1 MKLKR
6 WTALVLAAVMSAL
19 WGCQA
24 AKVASETDSAGNRQ
38 LAAAV
43 YPEMAPYPDE
53 MSYMDE
59 KTGEFDQEGFSEAY
73 DQWFSQKRELA
84 QLPEADGKALELF
97 SRNSIRQFL
106 AGTEN
111 ENLVYSPVNLYLAL
125 AMLAETTA
133 GKTRQQILT
142 ALGTENMDEL
152 RTHAGNIWK
161 LCYCNDGATTSI
173 LANSLWLRD
182 GMTYQEAVLKRLA
195 EDYYASVYSGEMGNA
210 EYDKMLQ
217 DWLNEQTGGLL
228 KEQAEGIKMSPE
240 TVMALASTIYYKAK
254 WQNEFD
260 PEQTKEDTFYGKNE
274 TLTCDFMNSSDF
286 AQYFWTETCSAVSLS
301 LGEGGQMW
309 LLLPDEGISPEEL
322 FNYEENFEMI
332 FSREMWE
339 NERYLR
345 VNLSLPK
352 FDVASELNLRDGLKA
367 LGIQEVWDE
376 NTADFTPLA
385 NPADG
390 IYLSSASHA
399 ARVKVDEKGVEAAAY
414 TVMMA
419 AGSAMPPDEEVD
431 FVLNRPFLFVITS
444 SHRLPLFAG
453 VVNQL

>member
-1 MKLKR
+1 
-6 WTALVLAAVMSAL
+6 
-19 WGCQA
+19 
-24 AKVASETDSAGNRQ
+24 
-38 LAAAV
+38 
-43 YPEMAPYPDE
+43 
-53 MSYMDE
+53 
-59 KTGEFDQEGFSEAY
+59 
-73 DQWFSQKRELA
+73 
-84 QLPEADGKALELF
+84 
-97 SRNSIRQFL
+97 
-106 AGTEN
+106 
-111 ENLVYSPVNLYLAL
+111 
-125 AMLAETTA
+125 
-133 GKTRQQILT
+133 
-142 ALGTENMDEL
+142 
-152 RTHAGNIWK
+152 
-161 LCYCNDGATTSI
+161 
-173 LANSLWLRD
+173 
-182 GMTYQEAVLKRLA
+182 
-195 EDYYASVYSGEMGNA
+195 
-210 EYDKMLQ
+210 
-217 DWLNEQTGGLL
+217 
-228 KEQAEGIKMSPE
+228 
-240 TVMALASTIYYKAK
+240 
-254 WQNEFD
+254 
-260 PEQTKEDTFYGKNE
+260 
-274 TLTCDFMNSSDF
+274 
-286 AQYFWTETCSAVSLS
+286 
-301 LGEGGQMW
+301 MW

-367 LGIQEVWDE
+367 LGIQELWEE